1 MAQINPRSIPAAA
14 LQHLLDNG
22 YSPALARIFA
32 ARGITDSKQLDT
44 TFAGLLPFDSL
55 KNAGEMARL
64 LADAISAQKKLMVI
78 ADYDA
83 DGATACAVAVRGLR
97 AFGAHIDFIVPNRF
111 EYGYGLTPEIVQ
123 LAAQL
128 PLRYGSE
135 KPITGREAAKQLLP
149 QSAGFAITSDLSR
162 VVSSASRMA
171 SSFISNVSQLH
182 PDILITV
189 DNGIASVEG
198 VAEANRL
205 GMKVFIT
212 DHHLPGDALPD
223 AACIVNPN
231 QPGCGFPSK
240 NLAGVGVMFYVL
252 LALRAELRS
261 RGAFDETSPLSP
273 DETTSHSTRP
283 SNNAS
288 QVAGYSPSPASGRG
302 EFAPYPLPPAGEGGA
317 QRRESVRRKEPNLA
331 SLLDLVALGTVA
343 DVVKLDQNNR
353 ILVQQGLQRIRAGRA
368 CAGINALLQ
377 VAKRN
382 PVRASSQDLGFTVG
396 PRLNA
401 AGRLDD
407 MSLGINCLL
416 TDNAGSALQIAA
428 KLDALN
434 RERRSIETDMQDSA
448 LASLEH
454 IDPKDNFSLTLFDK
468 TWHQGVIGILASRL
482 KDKFHRPTIAF
493 ARSNDVEIKG
503 SGRSIAGLHLRD
515 ALDLVSKRHPS
526 LIRKFGGHAAAA
538 GLSIAEADFENFVV
552 AFEQVASELLSETDL
567 AQRIE
572 TDGALETAEMNL
584 EVARLLDEHVWGQGF
599 PAPQFSDKFVVQN
612 QRVVGEKHLK
622 LQLRHVTD
630 EATSHST
637 SRGNDPRQ
645 VAGYGEASRLREQ
658 MLGGPS
664 RASKPNSTVSGP
676 ILNNQG
682 KLIEAILFG
691 HNEPLPEQIH
701 AVYSLS
707 VNEYNGTQSVQL
719 IVRHWRDVKK

>member
-1 MAQINPRSIPAAA
+1 VTQIPSEPSVKLKQLENLLQTISMTEISPRNIPAASM
-14 LQHLLDNG
+14 QHLLENG
-22 YSPALARIFA
+22 YSPALAKIFA

-44 TFAGLLPFDSL
+44 SFAGLLPLDSL

-64 LADAISAQKKLMVI
+64 LADAIASRKKLMVI

-83 DGATACAVAVRGLR
+83 DGATACAVAVRGLQ
-97 AFGAHIDFIVPNRF
+97 AFGARIDFIVPNRF

-123 LAAQL
+123 LAAQ
-128 PLRYGSE
+128 
-135 KPITGREAAKQLLP
+135 
-149 QSAGFAITSDLSR
+149 SA
-162 VVSSASRMA
+162 
-171 SSFISNVSQLH
+171 

-205 GMKVFIT
+205 GMQVLVT
-212 DHHLPGDALPD
+212 DHHLPGDTLPE

-240 NLAGVGVMFYVL
+240 NMAGVGVMFYAL
-252 LALRAELRS
+252 LTLRAELRS
-261 RGAFDETSPLSP
+261 RGTFTDKP
-273 DETTSHSTRP
+273 
-283 SNNAS
+283 
-288 QVAGYSPSPASGRG
+288 
-302 EFAPYPLPPAGEGGA
+302 
-317 QRRESVRRKEPNLA
+317 EPNLGK
-331 SLLDLVALGTVA
+331 LLDLVALGTVA

-353 ILVQQGLQRIRAGRA
+353 ILVQQGLQRIRSGRA

-377 VAKRN
+377 VAKKN
-382 PVRASSQDLGFTVG
+382 PELVSSQDLGFTVG

-407 MSLGINCLL
+407 MSLGIDCLL
-416 TDNAGSALQIAA
+416 TDDDISAQQIAA

-434 RERRSIETDMQDSA
+434 RERRNIEGEMQDNA
-448 LASLEH
+448 LAALEH
-454 IDPKDNFSLTLFDK
+454 VDPKDNFALTLFEE

-493 ARSNDVEIKG
+493 AKSNNGELKG

-515 ALDLVSKRHPS
+515 ALDLVSKRNPA
-526 LIRKFGGHAAAA
+526 LIKKFGGHAAAA
-538 GLSIAEADFENFVV
+538 GLSIAEADFDNFVA
-552 AFEQVASELLSETDL
+552 AFEQVCSELLSEKDL

-572 TDGALETAEMNL
+572 TDGALDKVEMNL
-584 EVARLLDEHVWGQGF
+584 EVARSLDEQVWGQGF
-599 PAPQFSDKFVVQN
+599 PVPQFNDDFVVQN

-622 LQLRHVTD
+622 LQLRHVT
-630 EATSHST
+630 
-637 SRGNDPRQ
+637 
-645 VAGYGEASRLREQ
+645 GEASRLREQ
-658 MLGGPS
+658 LLGGPS
-664 RASKPNSTVSGP
+664 RNCKFNSTVAGP
-676 ILNNQG
+676 TLVAKN

-691 HNEPLPEQIH
+691 HNEPLPERIH

-719 IVRHWRDVKK
+719 IVRHWRITKD